1 MIVDDTIDQLGTVMG
16 DDNPVDDDD
25 SGNETEDEVKGFPP
39 GTFQVEES
47 DDEEAELN
55 WMDFVGVAAGQINS
69 EPEDLNESADSPL
82 FQREEET
89 IANVRPETSA
99 WYPFVNREY
108 LIGSLLVGYLHKL
121 ISRDMYH
128 IIRSVLTLH
137 HLFLPRWEAL
147 RMMQRKIREMTNQTI
162 IEEETVFGQPVF
174 GLNAKELI
182 RDDLMNPLV
191 VPHMDFLPEETLGK
205 NVYKSSQSAKWLKH
219 MLPDLRVQMV
229 ESNQKHFYTYEPT
242 KLLSSETVIPI
253 FFYTQQTKIF
263 AKCFSPVF
271 KSNQDQSKI
280 QIEFLKTLI
289 LMMRISKSSLLNN

>member
-25 SGNETEDEVKGFPP
+25 SGNETEDEVQGFPP

-89 IANVRPETSA
+89 IANVRPETLA
-99 WYPFVNREY
+99 WYPFVNRE
-108 LIGSLLVGYLHKL
+108 
-121 ISRDMYH
+121 

-147 RMMQRKIREMTNQTI
+147 RTMRRKIREMTNR
-162 IEEETVFGQPVF
+162 
-174 GLNAKELI
+174 NY
-182 RDDLMNPLV
+182 
-191 VPHMDFLPEETLGK
+191 H
-205 NVYKSSQSAKWLKH
+205 
-219 MLPDLRVQMV
+219 
-229 ESNQKHFYTYEPT
+229 
-242 KLLSSETVIPI
+242 
-253 FFYTQQTKIF
+253 
-263 AKCFSPVF
+263 
-271 KSNQDQSKI
+271 
-280 QIEFLKTLI
+280 
-289 LMMRISKSSLLNN
+289 